1 VTIPSPNRPLRI
13 YFLSPDLN
21 DGWPEEL
28 KDNVR
33 VSFDAKILEN
43 MASIHMWGTLIE
55 IVRIE
60 KLD

>member
-1 VTIPSPNRPLRI
+1 MTIPSPNRPLRI

-43 MASIHMWGTLIE
+43 MASIHMWGTIIE
-55 IVRIE
+55 IVKIE

>member
-43 MASIHMWGTLIE
+43 MASIHMWGTIIE
-55 IVRIE
+55 IVKIE

>member
-1 VTIPSPNRPLRI
+1 MTIPSPNRPLRI